1 MRWLACCALAACDP
15 FHTGFDDLERAEVY
29 HARGERSPPAQP
41 ERLRVMTYN
50 VKFGGGRIDF
60 FFDCHGDRV
69 LMRRGVQVTLQVYVV
84 DTESGQQLGACEAT
98 GTEDKLVEIQ
108 NDVGLELVRT
118 LKVPIT
124 KAEVDKV
131 LTARTNVDL
140 HAAEG
145 AQVAH
150 RESVVKLPRAD
161 TARSRGMDAME
172 KAIAKEDAK
181 IIAKASARALRR
193 GLH

>member
-1 MRWLACCALAACDP
+1 MPAKAKNAQRSKAAKSP
-15 FHTGFDDLERAEVY
+15 RRAPV
-29 HARGERSPPAQP
+29 A
-41 ERLRVMTYN
+41 
-50 VKFGGGRIDF
+50 
-60 FFDCHGDRV
+60 
-69 LMRRGVQVTLQVYVV
+69 
-84 DTESGQQLGACEAT
+84 
-98 GTEDKLVEIQ
+98 
-108 NDVGLELVRT
+108 
-118 LKVPIT
+118 
-124 KAEVDKV
+124 
-131 LTARTNVDL
+131 ARTNVDL